1 MSDPSAPHVDA
12 PRFPTSE
19 PAVPFDP
26 TGYPPAWHEVVA
38 RVPEPSGSRV
48 VGAPLRYAHEDAA
61 GSTPCEGYLAWDDAL
76 WDDAA
81 TARPRP
87 AVLLVHDWLGVGP
100 TVQARAHMLAR
111 LGYVAFAADVYG
123 VGGRP
128 ATHDEAS
135 GTAGRYYQDLDL
147 LRGRLHAAFEWL
159 TAQRAVDAARV
170 VAAGYCFGGSGA
182 LELARTGADLRGTVA
197 FHARLLTHD
206 PSDASEIRGP
216 VLVLGGGDDP
226 VVPDDAVDAFVGE
239 LRAAGVAWEMTRYGG
254 APHAFTIADAPTF
267 RPEADRR
274 SWVAFTDFLERVLA

>member
-1 MSDPSAPHVDA
+1 MTDVT

-19 PAVPFDP
+19 PPTPFDP
-26 TGYPPAWHEVVA
+26 TAYPPAWHEIVA
-38 RVPEPSGSRV
+38 SVPEPEGARV
-48 VGAPLRYAHEDAA
+48 VGGTVKYGHDAPTGAA
-61 GSTPCEGYLAWDDAL
+61 PCEGYVA

-81 TARPRP
+81 TAGPRP

-123 VGGRP
+123 VHGRP

-135 GTAGRYYQDLDL
+135 ATAGRYYQDLAL
-147 LRGRLHAAFEWL
+147 LRGRLHAAYEWL
-159 TAQRAVDAARV
+159 VSQPAVDAGRV

-197 FHARLLTHD
+197 FHARLVTHD
-206 PSDASEIRGP
+206 PSDAGEIQGR
-216 VLVLGGGDDP
+216 VLILGGGDDA
-226 VVPDDAVDAFVGE
+226 VVPDDAVHAFTDE
-239 LRAAGVAWEMTRYGG
+239 LRAAGVPWEVTLYGG
-254 APHAFTIADAPTF
+254 APHAYTIADQPSF

-274 SWVAFTDFLERVLA
+274 SWVAFTDFLAHVLP